1 MIVLLPSAEQEEI
14 NGKQITNLDEE
25 WQQYT
30 WKSLRPT
37 QMILHISFFFFFSPH
52 NFTKLGGIFSAL
64 LWSLCNL
71 WQFWCTYEVL
81 SAQELM
87 KRDLSE
93 FSLHY
98 LMKAA
103 SPRESVSNI
112 SMKVPLSLACIY
124 VHHRR
129 LSLSSQ
135 SAPQMDPLWKKILPK
150 SNYKLRHLVFFKEKQ
165 TRNNTGFNLYLK
177 KSTSIE
183 VW

>member
-1 MIVLLPSAEQEEI
+1 MKNDNSTHERAF
-14 NGKQITNLDEE
+14 G
-25 WQQYT
+25 
-30 WKSLRPT
+30 
-37 QMILHISFFFFFSPH
+37 LHKWFFIYLFFFFSPH

-150 SNYKLRHLVFFKEKQ
+150 SNYKLRHLVFFKVKQ

-177 KSTSIE
+177 KSTSIK